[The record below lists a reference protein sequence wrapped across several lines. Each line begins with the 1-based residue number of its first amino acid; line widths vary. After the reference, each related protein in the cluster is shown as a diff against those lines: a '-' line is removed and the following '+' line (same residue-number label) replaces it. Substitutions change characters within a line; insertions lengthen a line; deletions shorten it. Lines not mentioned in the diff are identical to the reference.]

1 MRRVSVRT
9 DLAALLALT
18 AALGIFFWKLLFTN
32 LILARGDTF
41 FYIYPYWS
49 AAAEALRSGRLPLW
63 NPHLFMGAPFLANS
77 QAGTLYPFNWPLW
90 LLLSTPIAAKVSI
103 ALHLLIAGVAS
114 YGFARQG
121 LRLRPAAAWFAAFS
135 FMLGGYLTAQ
145 VEHVNQVQGL
155 AWLPAVFWLLA
166 RPRMRGRPW
175 LLGAILGLQILA
187 GHTQAVFITIVG
199 GGIYAAWLSWPAL
212 RARLHGVAE
221 DSLVTM
227 PLSDLA
233 IAGVVGFVL
242 AAAQVFP
249 TVELSGE
256 SIRGSGLPVREA
268 LSFSLH
274 PLLVGR
280 ALLPGY
286 GETLFT
292 EYVAFVPLTG
302 ILMAS
307 IGLWGRWRHAMG
319 LALVGAVGLF
329 FALGATNPVYVLLV
343 RLIPGFGLFRAPAR
357 WLALYAFGISCLAG
371 MGFDVLLGNRPGAR
385 RRAVRTWAA
394 VVIAL
399 VAWSWVAPHLTR
411 FFPSPP
417 ESPVQEPTADT
428 AVGWGIDVVV
438 ALVLVWPRRWSRV
451 RGRAVLLTGAS
462 VAAVFVASRALPYNH
477 PTAPEAL
484 SALRPAPAQL
494 LAAAEFDDEKAP
506 GRFLS
511 MSDIFFDP
519 GDMAELESIYGD
531 QLDAEA
537 FYDFL
542 IATKQKEI
550 LTPNLPLYFGLWAVD
565 GYDGGVLPLADY
577 VTLERLLLPDDQVS
591 MDGRL
596 RENLDQIPDG
606 RWLSLFNV
614 RFLITDKV
622 GDAWADGVFYDLQHG
637 AVLDAGRPAA
647 AAGYLPTFEATGMG
661 VVLSYPDVD
670 PDTPLVR
677 LVVGFADG
685 GEYETV
691 LKARGSE
698 TLLRSGAGGQ
708 DLVVRRVDWPR
719 PGLPVALSASVVGDP
734 PLPVTIRGVSLVD
747 RRDGTFQSVVLS
759 SSGHYRL
766 VHSGDVK
773 IYENLDPLPRA
784 FLVSGATWV
793 EDDDAAVAHMKAPA
807 FDPAAEVV
815 LSGSGEPLIGAAD
828 QRSGSVSVV
837 SSEAERV
844 VLRVEGG
851 SAGWLVLTDAFY
863 PGWDATVD
871 GERTDIVR
879 ADILF
884 RALPVEPGS
893 HEVVFS
899 FRPLSVRLGLVVS
912 VAAAALSLLS
922 WFMVRRAR

>member
-343 RLIPGFGLFRAPAR
+343 RLIPGFGLVSSLHPQSPQCRNRQQTLRWDGASMSSSHSCWSGPGVGRACAAGRFCSPAR
-357 WLALYAFGISCLAG
+357 QSRRCL
-371 MGFDVLLGNRPGAR
+371 L
-385 RRAVRTWAA
+385 
-394 VVIAL
+394 
-399 VAWSWVAPHLTR
+399 H
-411 FFPSPP
+411 
-417 ESPVQEPTADT
+417 
-428 AVGWGIDVVV
+428 
-438 ALVLVWPRRWSRV
+438 
-451 RGRAVLLTGAS
+451 RGRCPIIILQHLRRS
-462 VAAVFVASRALPYNH
+462 VRS
-477 PTAPEAL
+477 
-484 SALRPAPAQL
+484 
-494 LAAAEFDDEKAP
+494 
-506 GRFLS
+506 
-511 MSDIFFDP
+511 
-519 GDMAELESIYGD
+519 
-531 QLDAEA
+531 
-537 FYDFL
+537 
-542 IATKQKEI
+542 
-550 LTPNLPLYFGLWAVD
+550 
-565 GYDGGVLPLADY
+565 
-577 VTLERLLLPDDQVS
+577 
-591 MDGRL
+591 GRL
-596 RENLDQIPDG
+596 R
-606 RWLSLFNV
+606 LSCW
-614 RFLITDKV
+614 R
-622 GDAWADGVFYDLQHG
+622 
-637 AVLDAGRPAA
+637 RPSS
-647 AAGYLPTFEATGMG
+647 MM
-661 VVLSYPDVD
+661 
-670 PDTPLVR
+670 R
-677 LVVGFADG
+677 
-685 GEYETV
+685 
-691 LKARGSE
+691 KR
-698 TLLRSGAGGQ
+698 
-708 DLVVRRVDWPR
+708 
-719 PGLPVALSASVVGDP
+719 PVA
-734 PLPVTIRGVSLVD
+734 
-747 RRDGTFQSVVLS
+747 F
-759 SSGHYRL
+759 
-766 VHSGDVK
+766 
-773 IYENLDPLPRA
+773 
-784 FLVSGATWV
+784 
-793 EDDDAAVAHMKAPA
+793 
-807 FDPAAEVV
+807 
-815 LSGSGEPLIGAAD
+815 
-828 QRSGSVSVV
+828 
-837 SSEAERV
+837 
-844 VLRVEGG
+844 
-851 SAGWLVLTDAFY
+851 
-863 PGWDATVD
+863 
-871 GERTDIVR
+871 
-879 ADILF
+879 
-884 RALPVEPGS
+884 
-893 HEVVFS
+893 
-899 FRPLSVRLGLVVS
+899 
-912 VAAAALSLLS
+912 
-922 WFMVRRAR
+922 